1 MSKLGRNPFVG
12 TAGPKG
18 RVIYSENTK
27 VQASQPKASGSE
39 PKPRLKMKASA
50 GAERGLC
57 PAARQVV
64 RLAAGAVVLGFK
76 GTILAR
82 EAIRTTFGL

>member
-1 MSKLGRNPFVG
+1 MR
-12 TAGPKG
+12 
-18 RVIYSENTK
+18 
-27 VQASQPKASGSE
+27 GSS
-39 PKPRLKMKASA
+39 RAD
-50 GAERGLC
+50 RGLC
-57 PAARQVV
+57 PAARQAV